1 MGDDV
6 RALLLDGEC
15 EGWGFDCWVRGF
27 NGGLIWVLGGERMS
41 WGFFREKSGLGKE

>member
-15 EGWGFDCWVRGF
+15 EGWGFDCWVCGF
-27 NGGLIWVLGGERMS
+27 DGGLIWVFGWGKDEL
-41 WGFFREKSGLGKE
+41 GFFFVRESG